1 MCVYCLRFHLGAAL
15 HSFSALPHSEIGIVE
30 AMTAPTTG
38 TLAPENPFSDAMNT
52 STGSL
57 GMEEVSSDAPASN
70 GHMNGT
76 TVPSNSEDETVLI
89 VDRNATLTLGT
100 DALVLLDEGLLS
112 NQDRSATNCC
122 GLLPHHYHPF
132 AKTTRAIPFYNILW
146 AELGEDLDLSIQYA
160 APAGRKKKACTV
172 RTMEYSVIDK
182 SLAAHAR
189 RWVEKL
195 LDRAYPSPAMKRR
208 KRVKVLIN
216 PFGGQGYAQTLWTR
230 EVEPVFAAAKCDVSV
245 ERTGYR
251 GHAIEIAEGLDVDA
265 WDVVACASGD
275 GLPHEVWNGLA
286 KQSDPRRALRKVAV
300 VQIPC
305 GSGNALSLNF
315 NGTDSPSWAA
325 LAIVKGVRAKFDL
338 TAITQGDATYYSFL
352 SQAVGLI
359 ADSDLGTESLRWMG
373 PLRFTWGALVRIMSK
388 SIYPAEISVAVE
400 SADKDTIKS
409 EYRRRVSEHKA
420 SIDKNLA
427 LASTRE
433 DHDDS
438 LLDQTQPT
446 LPPLRYG
453 TIRDLQPPRTFH
465 TEDLPTLG
473 NFFVG
478 NMCYMSPDNAFFPA
492 SLPSDGR
499 MDMVAIS
506 GQTKRSRSLAMLL
519 SVADGGIM
527 DFPEVSYR
535 KVSAYRITPRLYR
548 PEKKGRFGLKLAKW
562 LGGGAKQAQ
571 GLIAIDGESVPF
583 EPFQAEVVPGV
594 ATVLCKRPG
603 LYEFEFA
610 K

>member
-1 MCVYCLRFHLGAAL
+1 
-15 HSFSALPHSEIGIVE
+15 
-30 AMTAPTTG
+30 MTTPTPET
-38 TLAPENPFSDAMNT
+38 TENPFSDAMNT
-52 STGSL
+52 SSRSL
-57 GMEEVSSDAPASN
+57 GIEE
-70 GHMNGT
+70 T
-76 TVPSNSEDETVLI
+76 TSTDVPSTTEPLSDNTTSTVSPNEDDDVLI

-100 DALVLLDEGLLS
+100 DALVLLDEGLL
-112 NQDRSATNCC
+112 NNPERSATNCC

-146 AELGEDLDLSIQYA
+146 AELADDLDLSIRYC
-160 APAGRKKKACTV
+160 APAGRRKKSCVV
-172 RTMEYSVIDK
+172 RTVQYSVIDK
-182 SLAAHAR
+182 SLAGHAR

-216 PFGGQGYAQTLWTR
+216 PFGGQGYAQSLWTR
-230 EVEPVFAAAKCDVSV
+230 EVEPIFTAAQCDVSV

-251 GHAIEIAEGLDVDA
+251 GHAIEIGEGLDVDA

-286 KQSDPRRALRKVAV
+286 KQANPRRALRKVAV

-315 NGTDSPSWAA
+315 NGTDTPSWAA

-338 TAITQGDATYYSFL
+338 TAITQGERTYYSFL

-373 PLRFTWGALVRIMSK
+373 SLRFTWGALVRIMSK

-400 SADKDTIKS
+400 SGDKDAIKS
-409 EYRRRVSEHKA
+409 EYRRRVLEQEA
-420 SIDKNLA
+420 SISKGLA
-427 LASTRE
+427 QAATPENDDGE
-433 DHDDS
+433 DE
-438 LLDQTQPT
+438 LLESAQPS

-453 TIRDLQPPRTFH
+453 TIQDPQPPSTFL
-465 TEDLPTLG
+465 TEDLSTLG

-478 NMCYMSPDNAFFPA
+478 NMCWMSPDNAFFPT
-492 SLPSDGR
+492 SLPSDGK

-506 GQTKRSRSLAMLL
+506 GLTKRSRSLAMLL
-519 SVADGGIM
+519 SVADGGII

-548 PEKKGRFGLKLAKW
+548 PEKKGKFGLKLAKW
-562 LGGGAKQAQ
+562 LGGSAKQAQ
-571 GLIAIDGESVPF
+571 GLIAVDGESVPF
-583 EPFQAEVVPGV
+583 EPFQAEVVQGV

-603 LYEFEFA
+603 LYEFEFT